1 MKKKMIIGGT
11 MLLGLLITF
20 CSYTGVTEKPDI
32 PEVKAMGESVP
43 LGDPFILLHDGVYYA
58 YGTHAADGIEVYTS
72 KDLKRWKLYG
82 LALNKEDVWADS
94 RFWAPEIYEIHG
106 KFYMYYTADEHICV
120 AISDSPVGPFRQ
132 KEKKPMIADE
142 KMIDSSLFIDDDGK
156 PYLFFVRFNDGNNV
170 WVAEL
175 ENDYM
180 TIKAETMRP
189 CVHVSQAWEEAWPR
203 VNEGSYVLKHKG
215 LYYMTY
221 SGNSFESPFYGV
233 GCATATDIMGEWTKY
248 DENPI
253 LQNPGTLQG
262 VGHSAMFKDKESKLR
277 IVYHA
282 HKDKE
287 HIHPRGMYIGSV
299 SFQKVNGV
307 DRMRISK
314 DYITAEL
321 VK

>member
-1 MKKKMIIGGT
+1 
-11 MLLGLLITF
+11 
-20 CSYTGVTEKPDI
+20 
-32 PEVKAMGESVP
+32 MGESVP
-43 LGDPFILLHDGVYYA
+43 LGEPFILLHDGVYYA

-72 KDLKRWKLYG
+72 KDLKRWKRHG

-189 CVHVSQAWEEAWPR
+189 CVHVSQAWEEVWPR

-262 VGHSAMFKDKESKLR
+262 VGHSAMFKDKEGKLR

>member
-32 PEVKAMGESVP
+32 PGVKAMGESVP

-72 KDLKRWKLYG
+72 KDLKRWKLHG

-189 CVHVSQAWEEAWPR
+189 CVHVSQAWEEVWPR
-203 VNEGSYVLKHKG
+203 VNEGSYV
-215 LYYMTY
+215 
-221 SGNSFESPFYGV
+221 
-233 GCATATDIMGEWTKY
+233 MGEWTKY

-262 VGHSAMFKDKESKLR
+262 VGHSAMFKDKEGKLR